1 MTITEAA
8 QAIGGAEHFIA
19 LTGAGVS
26 TLSGIPDF
34 RSAGSGVYSKPWH
47 GMSVEEILS
56 IDCFTSR
63 PELFYRW
70 ATEFVYR
77 AEDFQPGIVHT
88 GLAALEKNGYL
99 RRLYTQNIDVLHTRA
114 GSRNVGELHGSAA
127 RHHCLEC
134 GSAYPYAEIAPLV
147 LSGQVPRCRRC
158 GGLIKPD
165 IVFYGE
171 ELDDRLW
178 REAETDFSRADLLL
192 VLGSSLTVYPV
203 ASLPE
208 LTLQAGGKVIIVNA
222 QPTFLDG
229 EAAGK
234 FPDLEKFFTELAP
247 LLRH

>member
-1 MTITEAA
+1 MTIREAA
-8 QAIGGAEHFIA
+8 TAIGKAEHFIA

-34 RSAGSGVYSKPWH
+34 RSAGSGIYTKPWH

-56 IDCFTSR
+56 IDCFTAH
-63 PELFYRW
+63 PELFYQW

-77 AEDFQPGIVHT
+77 GEDFCPSIVHT
-88 GLAALEKNGYL
+88 SLTALESKGYL
-99 RRLYTQNIDVLHTRA
+99 RRLYTQNIDALHTRS
-114 GSRNVGELHGSAA
+114 GSKNVGELHGSAA
-127 RHHCLEC
+127 RHHCLTC
-134 GSAYPYAEIAPLV
+134 GEVYPYSEIAPLV
-147 LSGQVPRCRRC
+147 LAGKVPRCRRC

-171 ELDDRLW
+171 GLDDRLW
-178 REAETDFSRADLLL
+178 REAERDFSRADLLL

-208 LTLQAGGKVIIVNA
+208 MTLQCGGKIIIVNA

-234 FPDLEKFFTELAP
+234 FTDLEKFFTELNP
-247 LLRH
+247 LL